1 MTKVA
6 RSNAALALV
15 LLADATAE
23 SAQAEGQEL
32 RDRLAEQQRRQIA
45 LAAGRRSSGDVFA
58 VILAGFLAI
67 TVLAPFLIG
76 HFLLTKTFVLKA
88 DPRVYEEQVRGIGDH
103 FFATYL
109 AGLVPI
115 VLGLGIFL
123 VARTPWQGR
132 QATVAAGWIA
142 VLGSLVMLL
151 PIAQS
156 KWHDA
161 EQKTIAKLRETPFPF
176 ADRYYQCASW
186 YIHAENGAK
195 QPELWQVHLGRL
207 KGSDVN
213 GCNRVNVYRGWQ
225 FVGAYD
231 LPDGDTFTGDVV
243 INHIGWDQPFED
255 SGGTTVS
262 AISRNTGEL
271 VPMNPVGTNIDLA
284 TENGHRLQFSL
295 DGAGA
300 NRFDL
305 E

>member
-1 MTKVA
+1 MINPA
-6 RSNAALALV
+6 RSNDALALV
-15 LLADATAE
+15 LLADATAD
-23 SAQAEGQEL
+23 SAHAEGQAL
-32 RDRLAEQQRRQIA
+32 RDRLAEEARRQIA
-45 LAAGRRSSGDVFA
+45 LAAGRRSSGDMFA
-58 VILAGFLAI
+58 VMLAGLLAI

-76 HFLLTKTFVLKA
+76 HLLLTKTFVLQP
-88 DPRVYEEQVRGIGDH
+88 DPHVYEEQVRGIGDH

-115 VLGLGIFL
+115 VLLLGIFL

-132 QATVAAGWIA
+132 TAAVAGGWIA
-142 VLGSLVMLL
+142 VFGSLVLLL

-195 QPELWQVHLGRL
+195 QPELWQVHLGQL
-207 KGSDVN
+207 QGSDVK
-213 GCNRVNVYRGWQ
+213 GCNRVNVYRGWR
-225 FVGAYD
+225 FVGAYN
-231 LPDGDTFTGDVV
+231 LPDGDTFTGKVV
-243 INHIGWDQPFED
+243 INHVGLDQPFED

-262 AISRNTGEL
+262 AISRNTGES
-271 VPMNPVGTNIDLA
+271 VPMNPVATNIDLA

-300 NRFDL
+300 DRFDL
-305 E
+305 Q